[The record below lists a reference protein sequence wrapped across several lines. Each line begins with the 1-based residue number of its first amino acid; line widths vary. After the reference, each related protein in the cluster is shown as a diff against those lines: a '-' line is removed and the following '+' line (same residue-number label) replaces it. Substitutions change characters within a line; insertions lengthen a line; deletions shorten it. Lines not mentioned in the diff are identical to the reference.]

1 MDFEVLCDGGGGSG
15 CSMGSEDQDGFV
27 EVGHGVSSVVAGNA
41 DAAAG
46 SSSFRGTLR
55 ARAAYNYPA
64 FQQYTTGPVHE
75 HLP

>member
-1 MDFEVLCDGGGGSG
+1 MDLEVLCYGGGGSG

-27 EVGHGVSSVVAGNA
+27 EMGHGVPSVVARNA
-41 DAAAG
+41 HAAEG
-46 SSSFRGTLR
+46 SSGFRGTLR

-64 FQQYTTGPVHE
+64 FQQYTTGPIHE